1 MKTIK
6 VSNLTSP
13 RSGES
18 VKNQFE
24 IYESTKKTTSYTF
37 QSYNTI
43 IAKVIYK
50 NGKCILILDKK
61 ALHYSRTTSKYLY
74 QFLDTVSQFRGMRKM
89 QILKAI
95 QQKLIKTK
103 DLNLN

>member
-6 VSNLTSP
+6 VSNLKSP

-24 IYESTKKTTSYTF
+24 IYESTKTTTSYTF
-37 QSYNTI
+37 QSYSTI

-50 NGKCILILDKK
+50 NGEQVVILDEN
-61 ALHYSRTTSKYLY
+61 ALYYSVTTSKYLY
-74 QFLDTVSQFRGMRKM
+74 QFLDDVSKFRGMRKKE
-89 QILKAI
+89 ILKAI
-95 QQKLIKTK
+95 ENKEIKIK
-103 DLNLN
+103 NLNK